1 MIGHKGFLESKCEC
15 WSYVKVNSP
24 VSKRLPSKYHV
35 ITWLGVVFQ
44 VTLSKIYNQKV
55 IMNILGVR
63 ILMLSSSFFAKI
75 LETRRFFQVSIRSCK
90 ILRKLS
96 CFISLQNF
104 KRATVSRPSV
114 MIMMMWNYFCKM
126 IKMREPL
133 IPVGTIFCYA

>member
-1 MIGHKGFLESKCEC
+1 MIGQKGFLESKCEY

-75 LETRRFFQVSIRSCK
+75 LETRRFFQVSI
-90 ILRKLS
+90 
-96 CFISLQNF
+96 
-104 KRATVSRPSV
+104 
-114 MIMMMWNYFCKM
+114 
-126 IKMREPL
+126 
-133 IPVGTIFCYA
+133 